1 MEYFDASK
9 RTMLEKL
16 YKPDRSF
23 KGNVDEEAIPTIE
36 AFNAKENYYT
46 TSSCSGRISLF
57 CEAESGRK
65 DESGWLFVKHGT
77 VKIEE
82 LKNPLASLPQ
92 ETVWFRQETPIF
104 HIACR
109 TDEGAKKLLEL
120 CRDLGFKH
128 SGIIGKSKRVMV
140 EIIFNNKMDVPISG
154 GGVLFVNEK
163 FIKFL
168 LKKANA
174 RFKKNQKLLK
184 KLEKSVNKKL
194 L

>member
-16 YKPDRSF
+16 YKPDKSF
-23 KGNVDEEAIPTIE
+23 KGTVDEEAIPIID

-57 CEAESGRK
+57 YEAESGRK

-77 VKIEE
+77 TKIEE
-82 LKNPLASLPQ
+82 LKEALVLPLPQ

-104 HIACR
+104 HVACR
-109 TDEGAKKLLEL
+109 TDADAKKLLEL
-120 CRDLGFKH
+120 CRNLGFKH
-128 SGIIGKSKRVMV
+128 SGIIGASRRVMV
-140 EIIFNNKMDVPISG
+140 EIYFNNKMDVPISG

-163 FIKFL
+163 FVKFL

-184 KLEKSVNKKL
+184 KFEKGINKL
-194 L
+194 

>member
-23 KGNVDEEAIPTIE
+23 KGNVDEEAIPIIE
-36 AFNAKENYYT
+36 ALNAKENYYT

-57 CEAESGRK
+57 YEAESCRK

-82 LKNPLASLPQ
+82 LKDSLASLPQ

-109 TDEGAKKLLEL
+109 TDDDAKKLLEL

-140 EIIFNNKMDVPISG
+140 EVIFNNKMDVPISG

-168 LKKANA
+168 LKKANV
-174 RFKKNQKLLK
+174 RFKKNQTLLK
-184 KLEKSVNKKL
+184 KFEKNIKKL
-194 L
+194 